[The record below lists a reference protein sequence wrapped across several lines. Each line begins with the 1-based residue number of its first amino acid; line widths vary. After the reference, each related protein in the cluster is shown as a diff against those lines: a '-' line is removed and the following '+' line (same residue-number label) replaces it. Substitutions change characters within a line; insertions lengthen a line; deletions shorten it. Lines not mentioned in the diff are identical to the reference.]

1 MGRVLVVA
9 DFTRS
14 QSAEDVCGF
23 VWLAVAA
30 YDKSEVASRA
40 VADWR
45 REDELDRAVL
55 SAISEIVS
63 HAEVFIAESL
73 TKHAKVMSDDM
84 VDPIPKIVMEATT
97 KPVEGT
103 WAGKRSFIST
113 WFGEEVSG
121 ASWWKQW
128 MGFVDA
134 RNAWAHG
141 LGRLTSRQLKNQETM
156 SNLKI
161 AGLSVLASKV
171 VGSADDVRRCAKSA
185 VEVIDWIDQRV
196 ARS

>member
-1 MGRVLVVA
+1 MVG
-9 DFTRS
+9 DSIRS

-63 HAEVFIAESL
+63 HAEVFVADAL
-73 TKHAKVMSDDM
+73 NGHAKVLSGQLT
-84 VDPIPKIVMEATT
+84 DPIPKIVMDATT

-113 WFGEEVSG
+113 WFGEDLSG
-121 ASWWKQW
+121 AAWWKQW

-141 LGRLTSRQLKNQETM
+141 LGRLTSRQVENQETI
-156 SNLKI
+156 SNLKA
-161 AGLSVLASKV
+161 AGLSVVGAKV
-171 VGSADDVRRCAKSA
+171 VGDADDVRRCARSA
-185 VEVIDWIDQRV
+185 VEVIDWVDQR
-196 ARS
+196 ATRS

>member
-1 MGRVLVVA
+1 MGRVPVVT

-14 QSAEDVCGF
+14 QSAEDICGF

-40 VADWR
+40 IADWR
-45 REDELDRAVL
+45 RENQLDRAVL
-55 SAISEIVS
+55 SAISEVVS
-63 HAEVFIAESL
+63 HAEVFVAESL
-73 TKHAKVMSDDM
+73 TKHAEVLSGNTT
-84 VDPIPKIVMEATT
+84 DPIPKIVMDATT

-103 WAGKRSFIST
+103 WAGKRSFILS
-113 WFGEEVSG
+113 WFGKDLSG
-121 ASWWKQW
+121 AGWWKQW
-128 MGFVDA
+128 LGFVDA

-156 SNLKI
+156 SNLRA

-185 VEVIDWIDQRV
+185 VGLVDWIDQRV
-196 ARS
+196 TRS